1 MRFVHPYA
9 IFSEM
14 FEQKFLKFIWTQHG
28 LQLSHPALW
37 SHRGCLHT
45 SLLSSFLLL
54 ISQNIA
60 KHCRRAMWFLL
71 PVYFEELFIFQ
82 GRNIPEKNCLW
93 CLSNEFPVFKHSC
106 LILRCHFSLEC
117 FCWEAPILF
126 AYSWHF
132 QMWIRDYRLSNGR
145 DLILFGF
152 SNFLH
157 RKILEN
163 SCPISIQNCN
173 QYILKYLYHLRAVF
187 LSWMDQKVL
196 RL

>member
-14 FEQKFLKFIWTQHG
+14 FEQKFLKFVWTQHG

-82 GRNIPEKNCLW
+82 GRNIPGKIAFDVYQMNFLFLSIVAW
-93 CLSNEFPVFKHSC
+93 FWDVIFLSNAFVQKHWYYLHVVGIFKCESE
-106 LILRCHFSLEC
+106 I
-117 FCWEAPILF
+117 I
-126 AYSWHF
+126 
-132 QMWIRDYRLSNGR
+132 DYRTVEIWYYLA
-145 DLILFGF
+145 
-152 SNFLH
+152 FLT
-157 RKILEN
+157 
-163 SCPISIQNCN
+163 SSIE
-173 QYILKYLYHLRAVF
+173 KF
-187 LSWMDQKVL
+187 
-196 RL
+196 